1 MDISGDLI
9 EGYLFWLD
17 LLDDYKLNGNLV
29 RYQYFKVWHKFEGI
43 IDLIKLRC

>member
-9 EGYLFWLD
+9 DDYLIWFD

-29 RYQYFKVWHKFEGI
+29 R
-43 IDLIKLRC
+43 C

>member
-9 EGYLFWLD
+9 EGYLFCWD

-29 RYQYFKVWHKFEGI
+29 R
-43 IDLIKLRC
+43 C